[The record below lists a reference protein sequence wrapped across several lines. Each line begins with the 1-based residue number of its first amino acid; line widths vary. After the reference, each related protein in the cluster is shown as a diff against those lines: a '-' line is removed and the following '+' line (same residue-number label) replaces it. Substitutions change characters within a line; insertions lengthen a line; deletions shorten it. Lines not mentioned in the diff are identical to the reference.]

1 MMGKYDEFF
10 KTEAEKLNKEIE
22 SVFEERSVYDAME
35 ESIKIMEMTSSVE
48 FKYNANQITKAQYD
62 EFVQ

>member
-35 ESIKIMEMTSSVE
+35 ESIKIMEMTTSVE